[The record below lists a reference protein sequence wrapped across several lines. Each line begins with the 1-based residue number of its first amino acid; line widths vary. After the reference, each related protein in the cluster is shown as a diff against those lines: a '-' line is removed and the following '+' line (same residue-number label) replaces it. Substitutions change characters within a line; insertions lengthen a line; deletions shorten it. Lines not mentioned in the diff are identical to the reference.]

1 MSGIKIIRR
10 NDNNEQQESVKQLYD
25 KKIEKII
32 SKMPKKLSFE
42 EKVDFLYSFLV
53 NDLGYDYECLERT
66 ANDTGLV
73 TPTFFADIDDE
84 SVPSTYRGYS
94 NTSDPISAFLHRKAL
109 CAATSKIFKDLCN
122 RAGIK
127 CEICNGK
134 TAIVDDES
142 GVRRGHAWNIVEDEY
157 GRRSHVDVTYGRF
170 VKDNHEFENCKDRK
184 LEDFSMVSDEDLVKR
199 GPHTFEKSVSRCNY
213 TVTNH
218 QQIKEKILSK
228 LNEEELDTD
237 DIQH

>member
-10 NDNNEQQESVKQLYD
+10 NDNNEQQEAVKKLYEE
-25 KKIEKII
+25 KIEQVI
-32 SKMPKKLSFE
+32 SKMPKGLCFE
-42 EKVDFLYSFLV
+42 EKVEFLYSFLI
-53 NDLGYDYECLERT
+53 NDLGYDYECLNRT
-66 ANDTGLV
+66 SNDTGLV

-109 CAATSKIFKDLCN
+109 CAATSKIFKDLCD

-127 CEICNGK
+127 CEICQGK
-134 TAIVDDES
+134 TAIVDEKS
-142 GVRRGHAWNIVEDEY
+142 GIRRGHAWNIVEDEY

-170 VKDNHEFENCKDRK
+170 VKDNHEFEKCENRK
-184 LEDFSMVSDEDLVKR
+184 VEDFCMISDEDLLKR
-199 GPHTFEKSVSRCNY
+199 GPHNFDESSRPCNY

-218 QQIKEKILSK
+218 QQIKEKILNK
-228 LNEEELDTD
+228 LKGEELDND